1 MKKKIFFYSTN
12 GNNQLLK
19 ELLASFDAINLSS
32 KTIDQ
37 NTPTNKNILYII
49 KKKEKP
55 ILPNSFLENNKILF
69 FLEDKEAK
77 LDFVDL
83 TKHKIIY
90 TPARINKLQNL
101 VIDFFDFQP
110 VCFKNVEILGD
121 KIINKKNK
129 ESCNLTNLE
138 KEILIELFDKK
149 NIKKDYFFEHILKIN
164 KNIETKTI
172 DSHLT
177 RIRKKLN
184 KIKSMIKISSKSDIY
199 YIEF

>member
-19 ELLASFDAINLSS
+19 ELLASFDAINLSP

-69 FLEDKEAK
+69 FLEDKEAR

-83 TKHKIIY
+83 TK
-90 TPARINKLQNL
+90 
-101 VIDFFDFQP
+101 
-110 VCFKNVEILGD
+110 
-121 KIINKKNK
+121 
-129 ESCNLTNLE
+129 
-138 KEILIELFDKK
+138 
-149 NIKKDYFFEHILKIN
+149 
-164 KNIETKTI
+164 
-172 DSHLT
+172 
-177 RIRKKLN
+177 
-184 KIKSMIKISSKSDIY
+184 
-199 YIEF
+199 

>member
-12 GNNQLLK
+12 GSNQLLK

-77 LDFVDL
+77 FDFVDL

-90 TPARINKLQNL
+90 TPVRINKFQNL

-149 NIKKDYFFEHILKIN
+149 KIKKDYFFEHILKIN

>member
-19 ELLASFDAINLSS
+19 ELLASFDVINLSP

-77 LDFVDL
+77 FDFVDL

-90 TPARINKLQNL
+90 TPVRINKFQNL
-101 VIDFFDFQP
+101 VKDFFDFQP